1 MLPCKLQWHKGNRS
15 LDLAKSRLDFREAVL
30 TTFLTIDR
38 FGTRGNRGEDRF
50 GKHGI
55 RSGKRQKRTE
65 KIRKKFLQFFG
76 TRMPRVRV
84 SPLGPKV
91 QNPLCGV
98 WTFLFV

>member
-38 FGTRGNRGEDRF
+38 FGTPGNSGAGRF

-55 RSGKRQKRTE
+55 LSRKHQKQAE
-65 KIRKKFLQFFG
+65 KIRKKFL
-76 TRMPRVRV
+76 
-84 SPLGPKV
+84 
-91 QNPLCGV
+91 
-98 WTFLFV
+98 